1 MCLTTRLAADTPQ
14 VIASWCEAEAASAF
28 VQPSLPGTTMP
39 STAAATT
46 NGVQQYWFPAD
57 CVDAVLWHDIG
68 DAAFN
73 HACAKFRAGARATAA
88 SVSVSVSLSLSLSLS
103 VSVSFCL
110 SSSFSYLLACLPLS
124 LSLSLSLCTTVTPA
138 MRMLGATWRA
148 LQRDLREL
156 TDDGAPPSA
165 ATTTAAAQRTTLSV
179 WLAISGH

>member
-1 MCLTTRLAADTPQ
+1 MCLTTRLAADDTPQ
-14 VIASWCEAEAASAF
+14 VIASWCEAEAASAL

-88 SVSVSVSLSLSLSLS
+88 SVSVSVFLSLSLSLSLS
-103 VSVSFCL
+103 PSVSLPPSLNC
-110 SSSFSYLLACLPLS
+110 SPACLPLS
-124 LSLSLSLCTTVTPA
+124 LSLSLSLS
-138 MRMLGATWRA
+138 R
-148 LQRDLREL
+148 
-156 TDDGAPPSA
+156 S
-165 ATTTAAAQRTTLSV
+165 LSV
-179 WLAISGH
+179 PL